1 MRVEIIYIMNLERTG
16 KESRKQNLYFI
27 FQLLINLGTLIA
39 VYKTRAF

>member
-16 KESRKQNLYFI
+16 KESEKQNLYSV
-27 FQLLINLGTLIA
+27 FQLVSDLGTLIA